1 MGAVGDFRPE
11 AIQKILPEILLILE
25 SFEIEQIQYENTVI
39 VTLVAVVLQA
49 HHKFVVGH
57 RVSVMFDKIL
67 EHSNL
72 WDRYRIAR
80 NCLR

>member
-11 AIQKILPEILLILE
+11 AIQKILPEIFLILE
-25 SFEIEQIQYENTVI
+25 PFETQQIEHENSVI

-49 HHKFVVGH
+49 HQKFVIGH
-57 RVSVMFDKIL
+57 RVSLIFHKII
-67 EHSNL
+67 EQSNL